1 MHFNL
6 TACLYLDDLG
16 FLACMP
22 LIAHVRTIR
31 HLRVLNVISVGQK
44 TASGHVVVLGVGQRT
59 PARLIHAPYT
69 EQNFREPC
77 PYCCVLVRF

>member
-1 MHFNL
+1 MHFSL

-16 FLACMP
+16 FLAYMP

-44 TASGHVVVLGVGQRT
+44 QQVGMS
-59 PARLIHAPYT
+59 
-69 EQNFREPC
+69 
-77 PYCCVLVRF
+77 